1 MSVLIANA
9 ANVCNFLSP
18 TINKVC
24 YVMLCYVMSTL
35 IHQMELIYVSGGGGG
50 GWGLI
55 WFFFMIKLFLTLSL
69 FIQFFRHQKER
80 IFLAVEHKTI
90 YFTICLILFCAHL
103 FKFLRCHHI

>member
-35 IHQMELIYVSGGGGG
+35 IHQMELTYVSGGVGGG
-50 GWGLI
+50 GVELN
-55 WFFFMIKLFLTLSL
+55 LVFLHDQTFS
-69 FIQFFRHQKER
+69 
-80 IFLAVEHKTI
+80 
-90 YFTICLILFCAHL
+90 YS
-103 FKFLRCHHI
+103 